1 MLRSRSRTLPESIP
15 VGDRYEIERELGRG
29 GMAVVYLARDC
40 KHDRPVAIKVL
51 RPEIVAGETAQRF
64 LREIQI
70 LSRLQHPNILAL
82 LDSGSTDEAQP
93 RAFYVMPSVDGE
105 TLRQRLIREGPLPLP
120 EALRL
125 VRETGE
131 ALHYA
136 HTQGLIHR
144 DVKP

>member
-1 MLRSRSRTLPESIP
+1 MLRSGSRTVLESIP
-15 VGDRYEIERELGRG
+15 VGDRYVVERELGRG
-29 GMAVVYLARDC
+29 GMAVVYLARDR

-93 RAFYVMPSVDGE
+93 RPFYVGIGVAIALAWTVGSLVSLG
-105 TLRQRLIREGPLPLP
+105 LRRR
-120 EALRL
+120 
-125 VRETGE
+125 
-131 ALHYA
+131 
-136 HTQGLIHR
+136 
-144 DVKP
+144 